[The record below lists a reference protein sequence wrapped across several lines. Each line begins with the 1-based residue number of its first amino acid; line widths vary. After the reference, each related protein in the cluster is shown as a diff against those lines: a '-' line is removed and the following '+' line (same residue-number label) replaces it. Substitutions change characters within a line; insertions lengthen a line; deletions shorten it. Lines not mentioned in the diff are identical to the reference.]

1 MSTTSFA
8 FASASLSEVGFVRKL
23 NEDASLDRPDLGL
36 WVVAD
41 GMGGHDSGDYASRL
55 IVELLGEMPP
65 PNSAGNLLSE
75 IRNRLERAN
84 QMLRTKASDRGQ
96 DSIIASTVVV
106 LMAYGE
112 HFACLWAGDS
122 RMYRLR
128 DGEFLQVT
136 HDHSHVQELVDVGV
150 LSADEAESH
159 PQANV
164 VTRAVGADDAL
175 ELDKKHDTTAGR
187 RHVPALQRRADPGG
201 AGSRHRRHPA
211 TRGPRHGG
219 PDTGRHRPGARG
231 PGTTSPSSASNACR
245 RWSGRRPSHTG
256 PDRYRENLL
265 TAARSATLRPI
276 ADIRSA
282 AMAC

>member
-1 MSTTSFA
+1 MSTKPFA
-8 FASASLSEVGFVRKL
+8 FASASVSEVGFVRKL

-55 IVELLGEMPP
+55 IVDLLAQVPP
-65 PNSAGNLLSE
+65 PNSASTLLAE
-75 IRNRLERAN
+75 TRNRLERAN
-84 QMLRTKASDRGQ
+84 SMLCAKAAERGHG
-96 DSIIASTVVV
+96 SIIASTVVV
-106 LMAYGE
+106 LMAFGE

-164 VTRAVGADDAL
+164 VTRAVGADQSLA
-175 ELDKKHDTTAGR
+175 LDKKHDRLQADDIFLLCSDGLTRVVPDEDIAGILRREDLDTGVQTLVDTALER
-187 RHVPALQRRADPGG
+187 
-201 AGSRHRRHPA
+201 GSRDNITVVSVKCLAPVE
-211 TRGPRHGG
+211 TVEWE
-219 PDTGRHRPGARG
+219 
-231 PGTTSPSSASNACR
+231 TTVPYTS
-245 RWSGRRPSHTG
+245 
-256 PDRYRENLL
+256 
-265 TAARSATLRPI
+265 
-276 ADIRSA
+276 
-282 AMAC
+282 

>member
-1 MSTTSFA
+1 MSTKPFA
-8 FASASLSEVGFVRKL
+8 FASASVSEVGFVRKL

-55 IVELLGEMPP
+55 IVDLLGQMPP

-75 IRNRLERAN
+75 IRHRLERAN
-84 QMLRTKASDRGQ
+84 HMLRAKASERGQ
-96 DSIIASTVVV
+96 GSIIASTVVV
-106 LMAYGE
+106 LMAFGE

-164 VTRAVGADDAL
+164 VTRAVGADDSLA
-175 ELDKKHDTTAGR
+175 LDKKHDRLQAEDIFLLCSDGLTRVVPDQDIASILHREDLDTA
-187 RHVPALQRRADPGG
+187 VQTLVDTALER
-201 AGSRHRRHPA
+201 GSRDNITVVSVKCLAPA
-211 TRGPRHGG
+211 
-219 PDTGRHRPGARG
+219 DTIEWE
-231 PGTTSPSSASNACR
+231 TTVP
-245 RWSGRRPSHTG
+245 
-256 PDRYRENLL
+256 YR
-265 TAARSATLRPI
+265 S
-276 ADIRSA
+276 
-282 AMAC
+282 

>member
-1 MSTTSFA
+1 MSTKPFD

-23 NEDASLDRPDLGL
+23 NEDAALDRPDIGL

-55 IVELLGEMPP
+55 IVDLLGQVPP
-65 PNSAGNLLSE
+65 PSSAGSLLAE
-75 IRNRLERAN
+75 TRNRLENANAILRA
-84 QMLRTKASDRGQ
+84 KAAERGGG
-96 DSIIASTVVV
+96 SIIASTVVV
-106 LMAYGE
+106 LLTHGE

-164 VTRAVGADDAL
+164 VTRAVGADDSL
-175 ELDKKHDTTAGR
+175 TLDKKHDRLQAEDVFLLCSDGLTRVVPDDDIASILRQQDLDTAVQTLVDR
-187 RHVPALQRRADPGG
+187 ALER
-201 AGSRHRRHPA
+201 GSRDNITVVTVKCLEPTETA
-211 TRGPRHGG
+211 EWETTVPYGMPR
-219 PDTGRHRPGARG
+219 
-231 PGTTSPSSASNACR
+231 
-245 RWSGRRPSHTG
+245 
-256 PDRYRENLL
+256 
-265 TAARSATLRPI
+265 
-276 ADIRSA
+276 
-282 AMAC
+282 